1 MRIKSTF
8 KSNSFGMSSIILKYK
23 INEII
28 KNFSLAGDKFVLKM
42 HLRQLGFTYS
52 AYGN

>member
-28 KNFSLAGDKFVLKM
+28 KNFSLAGDKFVLNAFKTA
-42 HLRQLGFTYS
+42 RIYI
-52 AYGN
+52 